1 MTKGKWAVFL
11 FYEVIKGSYGS
22 YQSAV
27 DNKIP
32 YWIVTVSLSDM
43 KEINLIQPII
53 GDIYNNRR
61 GIIFFRRNSKNKKGQ
76 NYFKMVTPTLVDCW
90 LVHSWV
96 EQLELLNQ
104 LLMEQQA
111 IQFLLLS
118 FQIPSKII
126 NI

>member
-32 YWIVTVSLSDM
+32 HWIVTVSLSDM

-61 GIIFFRRNSKNKKGQ
+61 GIIFFFGETVKTKRA
-76 NYFKMVTPTLVDCW
+76 
-90 LVHSWV
+90 
-96 EQLELLNQ
+96 EL
-104 LLMEQQA
+104 
-111 IQFLLLS
+111 F
-118 FQIPSKII
+118 
-126 NI
+126 